1 MRAGMNE
8 SHLKF
13 LASPE
18 WAQMVETELLPW
30 IEAAGDLGDEIL
42 EIGPG
47 PGITT
52 DVLRQR
58 ARQVTAVEI
67 DPSLGGALQER
78 LAQTNVNV
86 VLADARQ
93 AGLPASPF
101 TAAACFSVLH

>member
-42 EIGPG
+42 ELGPG

-52 DVLRQR
+52 DVMRKR
-58 ARQVTAVEI
+58 VPEVTAVEI
-67 DPSLGGALQER
+67 HPSLGGAPEER

-86 VLADARQ
+86 VVADARQ
-93 AGLPASPF
+93 AGLPASHFP
-101 TAAACFSVLH
+101 AAAC